1 MTFKPIIE
9 CDGCGEVLEPSYTG
23 FKVLGDMAIKNACWV
38 IDDDT
43 LDTHFCPDCLE
54 DMNEDDEDES

>member
-9 CDGCGEVLEPSYTG
+9 CDGCGEELEPSYMG
-23 FKVLGDMAIKNACWV
+23 FKVLADTAIKNACWV

-43 LDTHFCPDCLE
+43 LDTHFCPDCWE
-54 DMNEDDEDES
+54 EMNEDDEDES